1 MGTVK
6 TWDRSLASIIIG
18 GSIIKSWKKVVI
30 SSGSDKWTFT
40 SGAGGEL
47 TRTKNSG
54 SIDSIKLVL
63 PQTSVDNAMMTAFE
77 ISGSLI
83 PCLFV
88 DKGGTSLHTMPEG
101 TVVKIPDAEYS
112 DDPSDR
118 EWTVTG
124 QFIEPNIV
132 GGNN

>member
-1 MGTVK
+1 MGAVK
-6 TWDRSLASIIIG
+6 TWDRSLASLIIG
-18 GSIIKSWKKVVI
+18 GSIIKSWKKVVV
-30 SSGSDKWTFT
+30 SMGTDAWTFT

-54 SIDSIKLVL
+54 SIDSIKVTL
-63 PQTSVDNAMMTAFE
+63 PQTSTDNAMMTAFE
-77 ISGSLI
+77 ISGALI
-83 PCLFV
+83 PCMFV

-112 DDPSDR
+112 DEPSDR
-118 EWTVTG
+118 EWTITG
-124 QFIEPNIV
+124 QIINPNIV